1 MKKLITLCLLIT
13 LVVASNACSGNA
25 ADSTEIV
32 PASQSTTIMDDAAV
46 TTDQAQPNSENISG
60 VISVEYDPED
70 LNSDFEDKD
79 ISYISLEGDAIIFE
93 GSGATV
99 IGTVVTIT
107 SAGTYSISGSLNDGQ
122 IIVDT
127 QDAESVVL
135 VLNGMDIT
143 SAASAPLYIR
153 NAEKTVISL
162 ADGTENYVTDGAAYI
177 FENAEI
183 DEPNAAVFSKD
194 DLTINGDGS
203 LIVTA
208 NYNNGIAGKDDLKI
222 TGGNITV
229 NAVNDG
235 IKGWDSIA
243 VKAGTITVN
252 AGGDGMQSKN
262 AEDTA
267 KGYIAIENGMFNVI
281 AGLDGIQAETRLNI
295 SAGDFTITSGGGSTN
310 AAGMSSA
317 ESANGIKAGVDLA
330 ITGGTFNIDSVDDA
344 LLSNNS
350 LTIDNGNF
358 MLKSGDDGIHSEYSL
373 TINGGDVSVLQSFEG
388 LESAVITINDGNVHL
403 VTSDDGL
410 NATSGGGGGQVDG
423 SYFYINGGYVLIDA
437 SGDGLDSNG
446 TAIMTGGVVIV
457 QGPAFQGNGPLDVN
471 GEFEISG
478 GFLIAAGSAGMPETP
493 STSSTQNSIAL
504 VLDSTM
510 PGGTII
516 HIERM
521 DGEDILTYE
530 SPKDFQLFV
539 FSSPELQ
546 GNTTYNIFTGGDSTG
561 TVTDGLYSVGTY
573 TSGTQVASVEISSS
587 VTTFGSFSNGP
598 GGGKHP

>member
-1 MKKLITLCLLIT
+1 
-13 LVVASNACSGNA
+13 
-25 ADSTEIV
+25 
-32 PASQSTTIMDDAAV
+32 MDDAAV

-252 AGGDGMQSKN
+252 AGGDGMQSNN
-262 AEDTA
+262 AEDTE
-267 KGYIAIENGMFNVI
+267 KGYIAIEGGTFNI
-281 AGLDGIQAETRLNI
+281 TAGLDGIQAETGVSIND
-295 SAGDFTITSGGGSTN
+295 GDFTINSGGGSINTTHT
-310 AAGMSSA
+310 AA
-317 ESANGIKAGVDLA
+317 EANMGPGNRQQNTATEEGAAISMKGIKAGTNLS
-330 ITGGTFNIDSVDDA
+330 ISGGIFKIDAADDA
-344 LLSNNS
+344 LHSNNI
-350 LTIDNGNF
+350 LTIDGGSF
-358 MLKSGDDGIHSEYSL
+358 LLKSGDDGIHAEYAL
-373 TINGGDVSVLQSFEG
+373 TVNDGEVNVQQAFEG
-388 LESAVITINDGNVHL
+388 FESAVITINDGDVHL

-410 NATSGGGGGQVDG
+410 NATTGAGGEQVDG

-437 SGDGLDSNG
+437 FGDGLDSNG
-446 TAIMTGGVVIV
+446 TAIISGGVVIV
-457 QGPAFQGNGPLDVN
+457 HGAPSQGQGPLDVN
-471 GEFEISG
+471 GDIEINSG
-478 GFLIAAGSAGMPETP
+478 ILIAAGNSFMPEVP
-493 STSSTQNSIAL
+493 SMNSTQNSIAIM
-504 VLDSTM
+504 LDSVQV
-510 PGGTII
+510 GGTIV
-516 HIERM
+516 HVESEN
-521 DGEDILTYE
+521 GQEILTYA
-530 SPKDFQLFV
+530 SPKEFQLFV

-546 GNTTYNIFTGGDSTG
+546 ANTTYSVYIGGDSTG
-561 TVTDGLYSVGTY
+561 TVTDGLYTDGTY
-573 TSGTQVASVEISSS
+573 TSGTLVTSFEISSN
-587 VTTFGSFSNGP
+587 VTTVGSFDQGF
-598 GGGKHP
+598 GGGKGPRGGN